1 MLVPINFPYSAE
13 TYQKQFLNPSTPL
26 PGSLSVFPNV
36 LHYSEKVAAM
46 FNGLQIGPSLR
57 CANLIPQKGPQHII
71 GGPVLAVVKSTFSPV
86 GYGNSQ
92 RLENGFTFQP
102 SLTQKVYMPEKS
114 LGFGAFGVVWLVV
127 DPRTGDQVA
136 LKRIPN
142 IFESIVSAKR
152 AYRELKLLFSSRH
165 SNIVRLIDVVKVSN
179 FSLFSEVSVL
189 CEYMD
194 TDLHKIIVSTQYLS
208 LEHVKLF
215 VYQILRGL
223 KYLHS
228 AGVIHRDL
236 KPGNLLVNSDCL
248 LKICD
253 FGLARSV
260 PSFDVESPS
269 NPLTLEVVTQFYRPP
284 ELLLGS
290 NFYTAAVDQWSVGCI
305 LGELLCRQILFQSS
319 SSFRQLDM
327 IFNLLGSPNAMEL
340 IDLVGFPSSSIDF
353 IRNCPV
359 RPFNHA
365 AVSRILVPANTQYFQ
380 SSTENPP
387 DPDLVNLFTGLLSF
401 SSSKRLTAEQA
412 LDSPFLIGGRAR
424 FHTCLCSCCPPRNQ
438 NSIIN
443 DSSSHWRNVTNQVN
457 RHHLVAVG
465 SVGTLSSSG
474 GTPPSSLHSS
484 MLSQS
489 RDITLRIPLFLSP
502 HLMVP
507 TSLIR
512 YRRINLEPTFQDIH
526 EYTYINTEIQ
536 MNNLFEAKQILWN
549 LIQQYFQRDPN
560 RTRVV
565 INNSSPNFQSFIKS
579 SVAFT

>member
-1 MLVPINFPYSAE
+1 MLVPVSFPYSTE
-13 TYQKQFLNPSTPL
+13 TYQQQFLNPSTPL
-26 PGSLSVFPNV
+26 PKSLSAFPNV
-36 LHYSEKVAAM
+36 LPYSEKVAVM
-46 FNGLQIGPSLR
+46 FNGLQTAPSLR
-57 CANLIPQKGPQHII
+57 FANLMPQNGPPFII
-71 GGPVLAVVKSTFSPV
+71 GGPVLALGKSTFSPA

-92 RLENGFTFQP
+92 RLENGFVIQP
-102 SLTQKVYMPEKS
+102 SLSQKVYIPEKS

-152 AYRELKLLFSSRH
+152 AYRELKLLFSLKH
-165 SNIVRLIDVVKVSN
+165 LNIVRLIDVVKVSSS
-179 FSLFSEVSVL
+179 SLFSEVSVL

-208 LEHVKLF
+208 LDHVKLF

-260 PSFDVESPS
+260 PSFGVESS
-269 NPLTLEVVTQFYRPP
+269 CNPLTLEVVTRFYRPP
-284 ELLLGS
+284 ELILGS

-305 LGELLCRQILFQSS
+305 LGELLCRRILFRSS

-327 IFNLLGSPNAMEL
+327 IFNLLGSPSAMEL
-340 IDLVGFPSSSIDF
+340 IDLVGLPSSSIDF

-359 RPFNHA
+359 RPFNHS

-380 SSTENPP
+380 SPTENPP
-387 DPDLVNLFTGLLSF
+387 DPNLVNLFTGLLSF

-424 FHTCLCSCCPPRNQ
+424 FHTCLCCCCPPRNQ
-438 NSIIN
+438 SSIIN
-443 DSSSHWRNVTNQVN
+443 DSSPHWRNVAKQVSH
-457 RHHLVAVG
+457 HHLLAVG

-474 GTPPSSLHSS
+474 GTLPSSLHSS
-484 MLSQS
+484 MLSES

-502 HLMVP
+502 HLMVQY
-507 TSLIR
+507 S
-512 YRRINLEPTFQDIH
+512 RINLEPTFQDIH
-526 EYTYINTEIQ
+526 EYTYLNTEIEV
-536 MNNLFEAKQILWN
+536 NNLFEAKHTDYL
-549 LIQQYFQRDPN
+549 
-560 RTRVV
+560 
-565 INNSSPNFQSFIKS
+565 
-579 SVAFT
+579 VAFHAIIDQWLETLE

>member
-1 MLVPINFPYSAE
+1 MLVPISFSYSTE
-13 TYQKQFLNPSTPL
+13 TYQKQLLNSFTTL
-26 PGSLSVFPNV
+26 PKSHLVFPNV
-36 LHYSEKVAAM
+36 LPYSEKVAVM
-46 FNGLQIGPSLR
+46 FNGLQTAPSLK
-57 CANLIPQKGPQHII
+57 CANPMPQIGYPFII
-71 GGPVLAVVKSTFSPV
+71 GGPVLAVGKSTFSPA

-92 RLENGFTFQP
+92 RLENGFVFQP
-102 SLTQKVYMPEKS
+102 SLTRKVYMPEKS

-142 IFESIVSAKR
+142 IFESVVSAKR
-152 AYRELKLLFSSRH
+152 AYRELKLLFSLKH
-165 SNIVRLIDVVKVSN
+165 LNIVRLIDVVKVSSS
-179 FSLFSEVSVL
+179 SLFSEVSVL

-260 PSFDVESPS
+260 PSFGVERSC

-327 IFNLLGSPNAMEL
+327 IFNLLGSPNTMEL

-359 RPFNHA
+359 RPFNHV
-365 AVSRILVPANTQYFQ
+365 AVSRILVPANTHYFQ
-380 SSTENPP
+380 SPTENPP
-387 DPDLVNLFTGLLSF
+387 DPNLINLFTGLLSF

-412 LDSPFLIGGRAR
+412 LDSPFLVGGRAR
-424 FHTCLCSCCPPRNQ
+424 FHTCLCCCCPPRNQ
-438 NSIIN
+438 SSIMN
-443 DSSSHWRNVTNQVN
+443 DSPTHWSNVAKQVN
-457 RHHLVAVG
+457 HHLLSVG

-474 GTPPSSLHSS
+474 GTLPSSLHSS

-502 HLMVP
+502 HLMIP
-507 TSLIR
+507 TSLVR
-512 YRRINLEPTFQDIH
+512 YSCINLEPTFQDIH
-526 EYTYINTEIQ
+526 EYTYLNTEIEV
-536 MNNLFEAKQILWN
+536 NNLFEAKQILWN

-579 SVAFT
+579 SVAFN

>member
-13 TYQKQFLNPSTPL
+13 TYQKQFLNTSTSR

-36 LHYSEKVAAM
+36 LHYSEEVAAM
-46 FNGLQIGPSLR
+46 FNGLHIGPSLR

-71 GGPVLAVVKSTFSPV
+71 GGPVLEVVKSTFSPA

-189 CEYMD
+189 FEYMD

-319 SSFRQLDM
+319 SLFRQLDM

-340 IDLVGFPSSSIDF
+340 IDLVGFPSSSVDF

-365 AVSRILVPANTQYFQ
+365 AVSRILVPVNTQYFQ
-380 SSTENPP
+380 SSSENPP

-412 LDSPFLIGGRAR
+412 LDSPFLVGGRAR
-424 FHTCLCSCCPPRNQ
+424 FHTCLCCCCPPRNR
-438 NSIIN
+438 NSLIN

-465 SVGTLSSSG
+465 SVGTLSSFC

-526 EYTYINTEIQ
+526 EYTHINTEIQ
-536 MNNLFEAKQILWN
+536 MNNLFEAKKILWN

>member
-1 MLVPINFPYSAE
+1 MLLSITVPYSTE
-13 TYQKQFLNPSTPL
+13 TYQRQFLNSSTQ
-26 PGSLSVFPNV
+26 LSTIPNV
-36 LHYSEKVAAM
+36 LQYPEKSIVM
-46 FNGLQIGPSLR
+46 FNGLQTAQSIR
-57 CANLIPQKGPQHII
+57 CTNLVPRTGLPLII
-71 GGPVLAVVKSTFSPV
+71 GGPVLAINKSTFSPTE
-86 GYGNSQ
+86 YESLQ
-92 RLENGFTFQP
+92 RLRNGFSVQP
-102 SLTQKVYMPEKS
+102 NFVQKMYVPEKS
-114 LGFGAFGVVWLVV
+114 LGYGAFGVVWLVV
-127 DPRTGDQVA
+127 DPRTGNQVA

-152 AYRELKLLFSSRH
+152 AYRELKLLFSLKH
-165 SNIVRLIDVVKVSN
+165 LNIVSLVDVVKVSY
-179 FSLFSEVSVL
+179 SAFSEISVL

-194 TDLHKIIVSTQYLS
+194 TDLQKIIVSAQYLS

-236 KPGNLLVNSDCL
+236 KPGNLLVNADCL

-260 PSFDVESPS
+260 PSFGIESS
-269 NPLTLEVVTQFYRPP
+269 RNPLTLEVVTQFYRPP

-327 IFNLLGSPNAMEL
+327 IFNLLGSPSAMEL

-353 IRNCPV
+353 ILKCPV
-359 RPFNHA
+359 RAFNHA

-380 SSTENPP
+380 FSTGSPP
-387 DPDLVNLFTGLLSF
+387 DPDLVQLFTGLLSF
-401 SSSKRLTAEQA
+401 SASKRLTAEQA
-412 LDSPFLIGGRAR
+412 LNSPFLIGGRAR
-424 FHTCLCSCCPPRNQ
+424 FHSFLCCCCPPRNQ
-438 NSIIN
+438 TSIIN
-443 DSSSHWRNVTNQVN
+443 DSSQWRNVTSQVN
-457 RHHLVAVG
+457 RHLVAVG
-465 SVGTLSSSG
+465 SAGTPSSSG
-474 GTPPSSLHSS
+474 NTPPSPLHSS
-484 MLSQS
+484 MLPPS
-489 RDITLRIPLFLSP
+489 RDATLRIPLLLSP
-502 HLMVP
+502 QLMIP
-507 TSLIR
+507 TSTLMQHR
-512 YRRINLEPTFQDIH
+512 HINLEPTFQATH
-526 EYTYINTEIQ
+526 EYTYLNTEIEV
-536 MNNLFEAKQILWN
+536 NNLFEAKQILWD

-579 SVAFT
+579 SIAFT

>member
-1 MLVPINFPYSAE
+1 MLVPISFPYSTE
-13 TYQKQFLNPSTPL
+13 TYQKQFLNSLTPL
-26 PGSLSVFPNV
+26 PKSLSAFPNV
-36 LHYSEKVAAM
+36 LPYSEKVAVM
-46 FNGLQIGPSLR
+46 FNGLQTEPSLR
-57 CANLIPQKGPQHII
+57 CANMMPQVGPPFVIESR
-71 GGPVLAVVKSTFSPV
+71 VLAVGQSTFSPA

-92 RLENGFTFQP
+92 RLENGFVFQP
-102 SLTQKVYMPEKS
+102 SLARKVYMPEKS

-127 DPRTGDQVA
+127 DPRTGDHVA

-142 IFESIVSAKR
+142 IFESVVSAKR
-152 AYRELKLLFSSRH
+152 AYRELKLLFSLKH
-165 SNIVRLIDVVKVSN
+165 LNIVRLIDVVKVSSS
-179 FSLFSEVSVL
+179 SLFSEVSVL

-260 PSFDVESPS
+260 PSFGVESS
-269 NPLTLEVVTQFYRPP
+269 CNPLTLEVVTQFYRPP

-305 LGELLCRQILFQSS
+305 LGELLCRKILFQ
-319 SSFRQLDM
+319 
-327 IFNLLGSPNAMEL
+327 
-340 IDLVGFPSSSIDF
+340 
-353 IRNCPV
+353 
-359 RPFNHA
+359 
-365 AVSRILVPANTQYFQ
+365 
-380 SSTENPP
+380 
-387 DPDLVNLFTGLLSF
+387 
-401 SSSKRLTAEQA
+401 SKRLTAEQA

-424 FHTCLCSCCPPRNQ
+424 FHTCLCCCCPPRNQ
-438 NSIIN
+438 SSIIN
-443 DSSSHWRNVTNQVN
+443 DSPTHWSNVAKQVN
-457 RHHLVAVG
+457 HHLLAVG

-474 GTPPSSLHSS
+474 GTLPSSLHSS
-484 MLSQS
+484 TQS

-512 YRRINLEPTFQDIH
+512 YSCINLEPTFQDIH
-526 EYTYINTEIQ
+526 EYTYLNTEIEV
-536 MNNLFEAKQILWN
+536 NNLFEAKQILWN

-579 SVAFT
+579 SVAFN